1 MLTAAALLVAAVVLS
16 PAARLAPLSP
26 TAARTA
32 ALRARAALLS
42 EGAGSEPPASSS
54 PTASGTKIAIRVKK
68 PGEGAAKAAEPATT
82 AVDDSTMTI
91 TVKAAPKPEVVDA
104 PKVSNLP
111 KRTPAEGRLFEA
123 TQAAN
128 CTQLLDALLE
138 GANPNIRDPNGRTG
152 LHFMAGIGLAPACV
166 LLIHFGAD
174 VNARDN
180 TGLAPIH
187 MAAGYANAQCLRVL
201 LIGGADPTLIG
212 DQGTPLDVVE
222 RLGDYQFN
230 EFMNRKGAEKL
241 KKKDD
246 KLEKLKACAEALLD
260 PEKVREKEDWDSML
274 KEVLALVAT
283 F

>member
-82 AVDDSTMTI
+82 AVDGETVGGPACWPRDTHTGALCSGARSPRALPLGRCGASDDSRPRSAAEPAHTRPRPSQRRPRRSLYWSTTSPPLRSWVNHDFDHFDINFSTTLLLPLPSADSTMTI

-123 TQAAN
+123 TQAH
-128 CTQLLDALLE
+128 E
-138 GANPNIRDPNGRTG
+138 VV
-152 LHFMAGIGLAPACV
+152 V
-166 LLIHFGAD
+166 LVVVI
-174 VNARDN
+174 
-180 TGLAPIH
+180 P
-187 MAAGYANAQCLRVL
+187 
-201 LIGGADPTLIG
+201 
-212 DQGTPLDVVE
+212 TPLNNEPTFLVVVGG
-222 RLGDYQFN
+222 RVTL
-230 EFMNRKGAEKL
+230 
-241 KKKDD
+241 
-246 KLEKLKACAEALLD
+246 
-260 PEKVREKEDWDSML
+260 
-274 KEVLALVAT
+274 
-283 F
+283 